1 MVSIS
6 GAQEQSRKRVMQ
18 FALNEEHEMIRA
30 SARDYAERAVRPY
43 AAQLDAEERFPEE
56 AIKEAA
62 AAGFLGLTVPEA
74 YGGAGLCN
82 LHASLLLE
90 EVNAADASVGV
101 TISVH
106 LSLMCSMLTK
116 HGSEDQKQRWLPR
129 LATGE
134 LLGAYCLTEPQ
145 AGSDAASL
153 RTVAKRADG
162 GWRLTGTK
170 AWITSAPQA
179 GLFVVYALT
188 DSKAKK
194 GYGISAFLVPA
205 TAQGLTVGKKEQK
218 MGIRASS
225 TTELILEDVFVPD
238 ADLIGPLDEGFKIA
252 LDTLDGG
259 RIGIGSQAL
268 GIHRA
273 CLDASVKYAQE
284 RQQFGKAIGQFQ
296 AIAWKLADMAT
307 ELDAAR
313 LLVHRAAWLRDQGLP
328 CTKECSM
335 AKLFSSRA
343 CNRAAQEAVQI
354 HGGAGY
360 TKEFPVERYYRDAR
374 ITEIYEGATDIQRI
388 VISRS
393 LLK

>member
-1 MVSIS
+1 
-6 GAQEQSRKRVMQ
+6 MQ
-18 FALNEEHEMIRA
+18 FALTDEHEMIRA
-30 SARDYAERAVRPY
+30 SAREYAERHVLPH
-43 AAQLDAEERFPEE
+43 AARLDAEERFPED
-56 AIKEAA
+56 ALRAA
-62 AAGFLGLTVPEA
+62 ADAGFLGLTVPEA
-74 YGGAGLCN
+74 YGGSGLGN
-82 LHASLLLE
+82 LHCSLLLE

-101 TISVH
+101 TLSVH
-106 LSLMCSMLTK
+106 MSLMCSMLVK
-116 HGSEDQKQRWLPR
+116 HGNEDQKSRWLPR
-129 LATGE
+129 LASGE

-153 RTVAKRADG
+153 RTMAKRVEG

-170 AWITSAPQA
+170 AWITSATHA
-179 GLFVVYALT
+179 GLFVVYAVT
-188 DSKAKK
+188 DPAAKK
-194 GYGISAFLVPA
+194 GYGISAFLIPA
-205 TAQGLTVGKKEQK
+205 GAQGLKVGKKEEK

-238 ADLIGPLDEGFKIA
+238 AELIGKLNEGFKIA

-273 CLDASVKYAQE
+273 CLEASVKYAKQ
-284 RQQFGKAIGQFQ
+284 RQQFGKPIGEFQ

-335 AKLFSSRA
+335 AKVYASRA

-360 TKEFPVERYYRDAR
+360 TREFPVERYYRDAR
-374 ITEIYEGATDIQRI
+374 ITEIYEGATDIQRL

>member
-1 MVSIS
+1 MDFTL
-6 GAQEQSRKRVMQ
+6 A
-18 FALNEEHEMIRA
+18 EEHEMIRA
-30 SARDYAERAVRPY
+30 SAREY
-43 AAQLDAEERFPEE
+43 AARVLAPHAARLDAEERFPED
-56 AIKEAA
+56 AVREAA
-62 AAGFLGLTVPEA
+62 AAGFLGITIPEQ
-74 YGGAGLCN
+74 YGGSGLGN
-82 LHASLLLE
+82 LCAAVLLE
-90 EVNAADASVGV
+90 EVNAVDASVGV

-106 LSLMCSMLTK
+106 LSLMSSMLAK
-116 HGSEDQKQRWLPR
+116 HGNDEQKRRWLPR
-129 LATGE
+129 LASGE
-134 LLGAYCLTEPQ
+134 VLGAYALTEPQ

-153 RTVAKRADG
+153 RTAAKRADG

-170 AWITSAPQA
+170 AWITSATHA
-179 GLFVVYALT
+179 GLFVVYAVT
-188 DSKAKK
+188 DPAARKNSD
-194 GYGISAFLVPA
+194 GISAFLVPA
-205 TAQGLTVGKKEQK
+205 GAAGLTVGKKEEK
-218 MGIRASS
+218 LGIRASS

-238 ADLIGPLDEGFKIA
+238 ADVIGEINEGFKIA

-273 CLDASVKYAQE
+273 CLDASAKYAQE
-284 RQQFGKAIGQFQ
+284 RRQFGKPIAHFQ

-313 LLVHRAAWLRDQGLP
+313 LLVHRAAWLRDLGRP

-335 AKLFSSRA
+335 AKLFASRA

-374 ITEIYEGATDIQRI
+374 ITEIYEGATDVQRI

>member
-1 MVSIS
+1 
-6 GAQEQSRKRVMQ
+6 MQ

-30 SARDYAERAVRPY
+30 SARDYAERIVRPH
-43 AAQLDAEERFPEE
+43 AARLDAEERFPAE
-56 AIKEAA
+56 AIQEAA
-62 AAGFLGLTVPEA
+62 SAGFLGLTVPEA
-74 YGGAGLCN
+74 YGGAGLGN
-82 LHASLLLE
+82 LHAALLLE

-106 LSLMCSMLTK
+106 LSLMCSMLAK
-116 HGSEDQKQRWLPR
+116 HGSEDQKRRWLPR
-129 LATGE
+129 LASGE

-153 RTVAKRADG
+153 RTAAQRVDG

-188 DSKAKK
+188 DAQAKK

-205 TAQGLTVGKKEQK
+205 TAAGLQVGKKEEK

-225 TTELILEDVFVPD
+225 TTELILSDVFVPD
-238 ADLIGPLDEGFKIA
+238 ADVIGPLHEGFKIA

-273 CLDASVKYAQE
+273 CLDASVKYSQE
-284 RQQFGKAIGQFQ
+284 RQQFGKAIAQFQ
-296 AIAWKLADMAT
+296 AM
-307 ELDAAR
+307 
-313 LLVHRAAWLRDQGLP
+313 HRAAWLRDQGLP

-335 AKLFSSRA
+335 AKLFASRA

-360 TKEFPVERYYRDAR
+360 TKEFAVERYYRDAR
-374 ITEIYEGATDIQRI
+374 ITEIYEGATDIQRL

>member
-1 MVSIS
+1 
-6 GAQEQSRKRVMQ
+6 MQ
-18 FALNEEHEMIRA
+18 FALTEEHEMIRA
-30 SARDYAERAVRPY
+30 SAREYADRVLRPH
-43 AAQLDAEERFPEE
+43 AARLDAEEAFPVE
-56 AIKEAA
+56 AIQAA
-62 AAGFLGLTVPEA
+62 ARAGFLGLTVPEE
-74 YGGAGLCN
+74 YGGAGLGN
-82 LHASLLLE
+82 LHAALLLE

-106 LSLMCSMLTK
+106 LSLMSSMLSK
-116 HGSEDQKQRWLPR
+116 HGSTDQKQRWLPR
-129 LATGE
+129 LASGE

-153 RTVAKRADG
+153 RATAKRVDG

-170 AWITSAPQA
+170 AWITSATHA
-179 GLFVVYALT
+179 GLFVVYAVS
-188 DSKAKK
+188 DAAAKK
-194 GYGISAFLVPA
+194 GYGISAYLVPA
-205 TAQGLTVGKKEQK
+205 TAQGLTVGKKEEK

-238 ADLIGPLDEGFKIA
+238 ADLIGPVNEGFKIA

-259 RIGIGSQAL
+259 RIGIASQAL

-284 RQQFGKAIGQFQ
+284 REQFGKPIARFQ
-296 AIAWKLADMAT
+296 AVAWKLADMAT
-307 ELDAAR
+307 ELEAAR

-335 AKLFSSRA
+335 AKLFASRA

-360 TKEFPVERYYRDAR
+360 TKEFAVERYYRDAR
-374 ITEIYEGATDIQRI
+374 ITEIYEGATDIQRL

-393 LLK
+393 LLKD

>member
-1 MVSIS
+1 
-6 GAQEQSRKRVMQ
+6 MQ
-18 FALNEEHEMIRA
+18 FSLNDEHEMIRA
-30 SARDYAERAVRPY
+30 SAREYAERHVQPQ
-43 AAQLDAEERFPEE
+43 AARLDAEERFPEE
-56 AIKEAA
+56 ALRAA
-62 AAGFLGLTVPEA
+62 AEAGFLGLTVPEA
-74 YGGAGLCN
+74 YGGSGLGN
-82 LHASLLLE
+82 LHCALLLE

-101 TISVH
+101 TLSVH
-106 LSLMCSMLTK
+106 LSLMCSMLAK
-116 HGSEDQKQRWLPR
+116 HGSEEQKRRWLPR

-145 AGSDAASL
+145 AGSDAAGL
-153 RTVAKRADG
+153 RTLAKKAEG

-170 AWITSAPQA
+170 SWITNATHA
-179 GLFVVYALT
+179 GLFVVYAVT
-188 DSKAKK
+188 DPAAKK

-205 TAQGLTVGKKEQK
+205 GAAGLTVGKKEPK
-218 MGIRASS
+218 LGIRASS
-225 TTELILEDVFVPD
+225 TTELILDDVFVPD
-238 ADLIGPLDEGFKIA
+238 AELVGQLNEGFKIA

-273 CLDASVKYAQE
+273 CLEASVKYAKQ
-284 RQQFGKAIGQFQ
+284 RRQFGKAIGEFQ

-328 CTKECSM
+328 CTRECSM
-335 AKLFSSRA
+335 AKLYASRA

-374 ITEIYEGATDIQRI
+374 ITEIYEGVTDIQRL

>member
-1 MVSIS
+1 
-6 GAQEQSRKRVMQ
+6 MQ

-30 SARDYAERAVRPY
+30 SARDYAERIVRPH
-43 AAQLDAEERFPEE
+43 AARLDAEERFPAE
-56 AIKEAA
+56 AIQEAA
-62 AAGFLGLTVPEA
+62 SAGFLGLTVPEA
-74 YGGAGLCN
+74 YGGAGLGN
-82 LHASLLLE
+82 LHAALLLE

-106 LSLMCSMLTK
+106 LSLMCSMLAK
-116 HGSEDQKQRWLPR
+116 HGSEDQKRRWLPR
-129 LATGE
+129 LASGE

-153 RTVAKRADG
+153 RTAAQRVDG

-188 DSKAKK
+188 DAQAKK

-205 TAQGLTVGKKEQK
+205 TAAGLQVGKKEEK

-225 TTELILEDVFVPD
+225 TTELILSDVFVPD
-238 ADLIGPLDEGFKIA
+238 ADVIGPLHEGFKIA

-273 CLDASVKYAQE
+273 CLDASVKYSQE
-284 RQQFGKAIGQFQ
+284 RQQFGKAIAQFQ

-335 AKLFSSRA
+335 AKLFASRA

-360 TKEFPVERYYRDAR
+360 TKEFAVERYYRDAR
-374 ITEIYEGATDIQRI
+374 ITEIYEGATDIQRL

>member
-1 MVSIS
+1 
-6 GAQEQSRKRVMQ
+6 MQ
-18 FALNEEHEMIRA
+18 FALTDEHEMIRA
-30 SARDYAERAVRPY
+30 SAREYAERHVQPM
-43 AAQLDAEERFPEE
+43 AARLDAEERFPEE
-56 AIKEAA
+56 AMRAA
-62 AAGFLGLTVPEA
+62 AEAGFMGLTIPEA
-74 YGGAGLCN
+74 YGGSGLGN
-82 LHASLLLE
+82 LHCSILLE

-101 TISVH
+101 TLSVH
-106 LSLMCSMLTK
+106 MSLMSSMLAK
-116 HGSEDQKQRWLPR
+116 HGNEDQKHRWLPR

-145 AGSDAASL
+145 AGSDAAGL
-153 RTVAKRADG
+153 RTQAKRVEG

-170 AWITSAPQA
+170 SWITSATHA
-179 GLFVVYALT
+179 GLFVVYAVT
-188 DSKAKK
+188 DPAAKK

-205 TAQGLTVGKKEQK
+205 VAPGLKVGKKEEK

-225 TTELILEDVFVPD
+225 TTELILSDVFVPD
-238 ADLIGPLDEGFKIA
+238 ADLIGKLNEGFKIA

-273 CLDASVKYAQE
+273 CLEASVKYAKT
-284 RQQFGKAIGQFQ
+284 RQQFGKPIGEFQ

-335 AKLFSSRA
+335 AKIFASRA

-374 ITEIYEGATDIQRI
+374 ITEIYEGATDIQRL